1 MVRIFGGR
9 GYHSVRLDY
18 KHSSAVC
25 TALLIIYYL
34 MRGDNMNDIQ
44 YKILETMSY
53 GVVAKKH
60 GYNKHIFIKLNNASL
75 FGVALRIYFN
85 YGFYKLPKDVVPV
98 LSNIGSKLT
107 GISKVYYIADTN
119 MEAFVDSEPVD
130 VSRYKFVKDKD
141 IFEVIDG
148 VSDKSGIDKY
158 DDFASLVLKY
168 VESDD
173 SINPTACK
181 NECKSCS
188 CMKEK
193 IKKDI
198 KRIYMEVLSNV

>member
-1 MVRIFGGR
+1 MDVI
-9 GYHSVRLDY
+9 
-18 KHSSAVC
+18 K
-25 TALLIIYYL
+25 
-34 MRGDNMNDIQ
+34 MNDIQ

-53 GVVAKKH
+53 GVVAKKR
-60 GYNKHIFIKLNNASL
+60 GYNKHIFIKLDNASL
-75 FGVALRIYFN
+75 FDVALRIYFN
-85 YGFYKLPKDVVPV
+85 YGFYKLPEDVEPV

-130 VSRYKFVKDKD
+130 VSRYKYVKDED
-141 IFEVIDG
+141 IFEVING

-168 VESDD
+168 VENDD
-173 SINPTACK
+173 SINPTVCK

-193 IKKDI
+193 IKEDI
-198 KRIYMEVLSNV
+198 KRIYTEVLSDV